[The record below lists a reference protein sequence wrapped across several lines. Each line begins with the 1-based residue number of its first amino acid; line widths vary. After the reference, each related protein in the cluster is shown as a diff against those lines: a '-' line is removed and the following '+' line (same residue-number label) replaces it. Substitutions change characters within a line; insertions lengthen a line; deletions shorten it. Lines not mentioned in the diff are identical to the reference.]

1 MEYVERL
8 KYVSFS
14 SHDCESIYE
23 CPYCKK
29 KYYSWNMFNRG
40 IKEGTIFKCDECGKE
55 IKF

>member
-14 SHDCESIYE
+14 PHDCESIYE